1 MMPQSPSQKGDN
13 PMHLFTYMPQQ
24 PHYDDSPGRQMSARN
39 IHSMDPQDVYR
50 FKQQHP
56 QLFPHPPEEHSFD
69 PEMKPHPP
77 STKMSKNAHNFH
89 PSMARMPHPPDS
101 ANLMPGPHGDM
112 AAFQGSTALEVSK
125 LNH

>member
-1 MMPQSPSQKGDN
+1 VEQNILVDTEAQNIQRDID
-13 PMHLFTYMPQQ
+13 YM
-24 PHYDDSPGRQMSARN
+24 DV
-39 IHSMDPQDVYR
+39 MDPQDVYR

-77 STKMSKNAHNFH
+77 STKMSKNPHHFH

-112 AAFQGSTALEVSK
+112 
-125 LNH
+125 